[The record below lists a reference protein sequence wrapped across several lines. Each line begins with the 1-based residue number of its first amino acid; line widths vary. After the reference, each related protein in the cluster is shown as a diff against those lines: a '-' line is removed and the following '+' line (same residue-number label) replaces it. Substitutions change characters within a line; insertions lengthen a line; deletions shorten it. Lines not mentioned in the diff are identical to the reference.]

1 MLSKVS
7 CIRET
12 NPVMKGSIA
21 GMKQRDQV
29 LFFRSIFPDR
39 ATNFS
44 SGNDPNPFVIEEYNV
59 TRVEILRQLR

>member
-1 MLSKVS
+1 
-7 CIRET
+7 
-12 NPVMKGSIA
+12 MKGSIA

-29 LFFRSIFPDR
+29 LFFRSIFPDS